1 MKKRLITGLVMAVLL
16 IPVLV
21 IDALLPLFQ
30 IVAAAFVCIGSYE
43 IIKLYEH
50 EKKYPKSVKVV
61 IMLSTLLTYLCG
73 MTIWGEFSSS
83 NVIVINP
90 NLKIYALVDA
100 KLGFALLMA
109 SIVMQLSLMVFC
121 PDFDGSDIGK
131 SLVSSFYVG
140 FGIAS
145 ILALRL
151 MGVRFIV
158 YLFLITLTTDIFA
171 YFFGML
177 FGKHKMIERISPKKT
192 WEGAIGGTVM
202 GTLIATLFAFL
213 YGNLFSGNLNTG
225 DFNTIFSV
233 FSGVEQTSPVAQFI
247 VIMIVTLFASIAGQ
261 IGDLVASRFKRTYD
275 IKDFGNIFPGHG
287 GVLDRFDSSIL
298 VAMVLLSAFL
308 IVGVFFPIQ
317 VIENAGGLLG

>member
-1 MKKRLITGLVMAVLL
+1 MKKRIITGLIMAVIL

-21 IDALLPLFQ
+21 IDVLLPLFQ
-30 IVAAAFVCIGSYE
+30 LVAAILVCIGSYE
-43 IIKLYEH
+43 IIKLYEK
-50 EKKYPKSVKVV
+50 EKKYSKTVKVV
-61 IMLSTLLTYLCG
+61 IVLSTLLTYLCG
-73 MTIWGEFSSS
+73 MTIWGGFS
-83 NVIVINP
+83 NQTEIVINP
-90 NLKIYALVDA
+90 NLKIYAFVDA

-109 SIVMQLSLMVFC
+109 SIVMQLSLMVFSKS
-121 PDFDGSDIGK
+121 FDATDIGK

-192 WEGAIGGTVM
+192 WEGAIGGTIV
-202 GTLIATLFAFL
+202 GTLVATLFAFL

-225 DFNTIFSV
+225 DFKTIFSV
-233 FSGVEQTSPVAQFI
+233 FSGVEETSPVAQFI
-247 VIMIVTLFASIAGQ
+247 VIFIVTLFASIAGQ

-308 IVGVFFPIQ
+308 IVGVFFPIE
-317 VIENAGGLLG
+317 VINPMTGF

>member
-1 MKKRLITGLVMAVLL
+1 MKKRIITGLIMAVIL

-21 IDALLPLFQ
+21 IDVLLPLFQ
-30 IVAAAFVCIGSYE
+30 LVAAILVCIGSYE
-43 IIKLYEH
+43 IIKLYEK
-50 EKKYPKSVKVV
+50 EKKYSKTVKVV
-61 IMLSTLLTYLCG
+61 IVLSTLLTYLCG
-73 MTIWGEFSSS
+73 MTIWGGFS
-83 NVIVINP
+83 NQTEIVINP
-90 NLKIYALVDA
+90 NLKIYAFVDA

-109 SIVMQLSLMVFC
+109 SIVMQLSLMVFSKT
-121 PDFDGSDIGK
+121 FDATDIGK

-192 WEGAIGGTVM
+192 WEGAIGGTIV
-202 GTLIATLFAFL
+202 GTLVATLFAFL

-225 DFNTIFSV
+225 DFKTIFSV
-233 FSGVEQTSPVAQFI
+233 FSGVEETSPVAQFI
-247 VIMIVTLFASIAGQ
+247 VIFIVTLFASIAGQ

-308 IVGVFFPIQ
+308 IVGVFFPIE
-317 VIENAGGLLG
+317 VINPMTGF

>member
-1 MKKRLITGLVMAVLL
+1 MKKRIITGLVMAVTLL
-16 IPVLV
+16 PILV
-21 IDALLPLFQ
+21 IDVLLPLFQ
-30 IVAAAFVCIGSYE
+30 VVAAVFVCIGSYE
-43 IIKLYEH
+43 IIKLYEK
-50 EKKYPKSVKVV
+50 EKKFSKPVKIV
-61 IMLSTLLTYLCG
+61 IVLSTLLTYLCG
-73 MTIWGEFSSS
+73 MTIWGQVS
-83 NVIVINP
+83 NATEIIINP
-90 NLKIYALVDA
+90 NLKIYAFVDA

-109 SIVMQLSLMVFC
+109 SIVMQLSLMVFSKT
-121 PDFDGSDIGK
+121 FDGNDIGK

-140 FGIAS
+140 FGISS
-145 ILALRL
+145 ILALRM

-192 WEGAIGGTVM
+192 WEGAIGGTIV
-202 GTLIATLFAFL
+202 GTVVATLFAFL
-213 YGNLFSGNLNTG
+213 YGNLFSGSLNTG
-225 DFNTIFSV
+225 DFKTIFSV
-233 FSGVEQTSPVAQFI
+233 FSGVENINPVAQFV

-298 VAMVLLSAFL
+298 VAMVLMSAFL
-308 IVGVFFPIQ
+308 IVGVFFPIA
-317 VIENAGGLLG
+317 VM